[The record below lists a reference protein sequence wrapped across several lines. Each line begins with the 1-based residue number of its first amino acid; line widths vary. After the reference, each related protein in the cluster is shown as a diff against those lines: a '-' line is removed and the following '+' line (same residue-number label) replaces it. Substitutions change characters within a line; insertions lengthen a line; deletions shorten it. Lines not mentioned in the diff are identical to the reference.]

1 MIPSLPTRNNY
12 KKKKSA
18 SSIDSSVRSYSTHST
33 LGGNNVAIKLLPTRL
48 RSWSVPKSS
57 LGFLDQSSNGRPNS
71 LNDLMAKKK
80 EKEKEKEAMRKKLDK
95 VKQKEEM
102 NCEALIAGV
111 DGGRR
116 RRGGRSSIVSMRP
129 PSLMD
134 YI

>member
-12 KKKKSA
+12 KKKSA

-33 LGGNNVAIKLLPTRL
+33 FGENNVAIKLPN
-48 RSWSVPKSS
+48 RSSSVAKSS
-57 LGFLDQSSNGRPNS
+57 LGFDQSSIGRPNS
-71 LNDLMAKKK
+71 INDLMAKK
-80 EKEKEKEAMRKKLDK
+80 KEKEAMRKKLDK

-116 RRGGRSSIVSMRP
+116 RRGRSSSIVSMRP